1 MSNYKIFVIN
11 LDRSPE
17 RLAGMK
23 KQLDAIGVGFERVQA
38 VDGKNLRDDEI
49 ERVSP
54 EHIVSKSYH
63 RALSKAEVAC
73 SMSHR
78 KAWQKI
84 VDDDLAFGVVLEDD
98 VELLDN
104 FAEVLRLLESL
115 PTGGWDFIKLFPL
128 RRGGEKNIS
137 RRFDHMGHTFVI
149 YHRFPLGF
157 QGQAIS
163 RKGARAMLKNLP
175 YVTEPADS
183 QLKSWWE
190 AGVYPYGL
198 LPYCVTTD
206 VGGDSDINPD
216 GKLEQMQQNKR
227 VKAMNKVKRSFQ
239 RLLST
244 PKLNRK
250 FRDFTGSLKS
260 QGRQ

>member
-1 MSNYKIFVIN
+1 MSNYKVLVIN
-11 LDRSPE
+11 LDRSPD

-23 KQLDAIGVGFERVQA
+23 AQLDARGIEFERIEA
-38 VDGKNLRDDEI
+38 VDGKNLGDDDV
-49 ERVSP
+49 ERVAP
-54 EHIVSKSYH
+54 ERIVSKTYH
-63 RALSKAEVAC
+63 RELSRGEVAC

-84 VDDDLAFGVVLEDD
+84 VDDDLDFGIVLEDD

-104 FAEVLRLLESL
+104 FTDVIRLVESL
-115 PTGGWDFIKLFPL
+115 PREGWDFIKLFPL

-137 RRFDHMGHTFVI
+137 KRFDYMGHTFVT
-149 YHRFPLGF
+149 YHRYPLGF

-163 RKGARAMLKNLP
+163 RHGARTMLENLP

-198 LPYCVTTD
+198 LPYSVSTEI
-206 VGGDSDINPD
+206 GGESDINPE
-216 GKLEQMQQNKR
+216 GKLEQMPQNKW
-227 VKAMNKVKRSFQ
+227 VKATVKIKRAFM
-239 RLLST
+239 RLWST
-244 PKLNRK
+244 PKLNRHFRE
-250 FRDFTGSLKS
+250 FRDSLKGN
-260 QGRQ
+260 Q